1 MIKSLY
7 VRVVITFIA
16 AVILSLIL
24 AFFLATLL
32 YKNQLTTL
40 TEKQLITSG
49 KLIIQSYQQS
59 PTKDLEGF
67 IQGIDLLISYRV
79 QIYNN
84 KGEPVLAQTQTSQ
97 KLFINNEQIQYVLGG
112 GVYRGKLQEN
122 QNREVSNIQLIGLPF
137 LVNNAP
143 HALFISPD
151 ITDITREFGQFLK
164 TVLIIVLVSGS
175 LFLAIAARYLVKP
188 LHQLTDATKRLAK
201 GDFSIHVQSK
211 RKDEIGILT
220 TSINDMA
227 KELGMLDQMRQDFVA
242 NVSHEIQTPLTSISG
257 FSKAL
262 KNKTMDEAM
271 RVHYLTIIE
280 EESIRLARLSE
291 NLLNLSS
298 LQYENHPFHPQY
310 YSLDEQLRRI
320 IIACEPQWAMK
331 KQMIDLQL
339 DEVSIQADEDQ
350 LNQVWLN
357 LLHNSIKF
365 TPVEGKIR
373 VELKQKNEMAVVIIS
388 DTGIGIP
395 GDEIHDIFKPFY
407 KVDKARTGSIIGNG
421 LGLSI
426 VKRIVD
432 IHHGDIQVTSNTGE
446 GTIIKIKLPLTNE
459 AP

>member
-16 AVILSLIL
+16 AVILSLVL

-32 YKNQLTTL
+32 YQNRLNTL

-49 KLIIQSYQQS
+49 KQIIQNYQQS
-59 PTKDLEGF
+59 PSKDLESF
-67 IQGIDLLISYRV
+67 IQGVSLLFNYRV

-84 KGEPVLAQTQTSQ
+84 MGEPVLTQNPTSP
-97 KLFINNEQIQYVLGG
+97 KLIINNEQIQYVLSG
-112 GVYRGKLQEN
+112 GVYRGKLQES
-122 QNREVSNIQLIGLPF
+122 QNREASVIQLIGLPF
-137 LVNNAP
+137 QVNNAP

-164 TVLIIVLVSGS
+164 TVLVIVLVIGS

-188 LHQLTDATKRLAK
+188 LHLLTDATRRMAK

-211 RKDEIGILT
+211 RKDEIGVLT
-220 TSINDMA
+220 ASINDMA

-242 NVSHEIQTPLTSISG
+242 NVSHEIQSPLTSISG

-262 KNKTMDEAM
+262 RDKTMDEAK
-271 RVHYLTIIE
+271 RIHYLTIIE
-280 EESIRLARLSE
+280 EESNRLSRLSE

-298 LQYENHPFHPQY
+298 LQYEQHPFHPRI
-310 YSLDEQLRRI
+310 YSLDEQLRGVVI
-320 IIACEPQWAMK
+320 TCEPLWAMR
-331 KQMIDLQL
+331 KQFIDLQL
-339 DEVSIQADEDQ
+339 EEVSVQADVDQ

-357 LLHNSIKF
+357 LIHNSIKF
-365 TPVEGKIR
+365 TPEHGEIR
-373 VELKQKNEMAVVIIS
+373 IVLKVKSDNAIVTIT
-388 DTGIGIP
+388 DTGLGIP
-395 GDEIHDIFKPFY
+395 AEEVHDIFKPFY
-407 KVDKARTGSIIGNG
+407 KVDKSRTDSVGGSG

-432 IHHGDIQVTSNTGE
+432 IHHGDIEVISTPGE
-446 GTIIKIKLPLTNE
+446 GTTIKIKLPLSCE
-459 AP
+459 AS

>member
-32 YKNQLTTL
+32 YKNQLDTL

-49 KLIIQSYQQS
+49 KQIIQSYQNS

-67 IQGIDLLISYRV
+67 IQGIDLLLSFKV

-84 KGEPVLAQTQTSQ
+84 KGDPVLTQNSTSQ
-97 KLFINNEQIQYVLGG
+97 KLIINNEQIQYVLGG
-112 GVYRGKLQEN
+112 GVYRGKLQAP
-122 QNREVSNIQLIGLPF
+122 QKRDYSQLIGLPF
-137 LVNNAP
+137 QVNDAP

-164 TVLIIVLVSGS
+164 TVLIIVLVIGS

-188 LHQLTDATKRLAK
+188 LHLLTDATRRMAK

-220 TSINDMA
+220 ASINDMA

-242 NVSHEIQTPLTSISG
+242 NVSHEIQSPLTSISG

-262 KNKTMDEAM
+262 RSKTLDEAK
-271 RVHYLTIIE
+271 RIHYLTIIE
-280 EESIRLARLSE
+280 EESNRLSRLSE

-298 LQYENHPFHPQY
+298 LQYEHHPFHPQIF
-310 YSLDEQLRRI
+310 SLDEQLRGVVI
-320 IIACEPQWAMK
+320 TSEPLWALK
-331 KQMIDLQL
+331 KQVIDLQL
-339 DEVSIQADEDQ
+339 EEVIVQADVDQ

-357 LLHNSIKF
+357 LIHNSIKF
-365 TPVEGKIR
+365 TPEHREIR
-373 VELKQKNEMAVVIIS
+373 IELKAKSDNAIVTIS
-388 DTGIGIP
+388 DTGLGIP
-395 GDEIHDIFKPFY
+395 AEEVHDIFKPFY
-407 KVDKARTGSIIGNG
+407 KVDKARTNSNGGSG

-432 IHHGDIQVTSNTGE
+432 IHHGDIEVNSTPGE
-446 GTIIKIKLPLTNE
+446 GTIIKIKLPLSYE
-459 AP
+459 AT